1 MFITAEGVEGCGK
14 TTILKMVYE
23 KLINDGYNCLL
34 TREPG
39 GVKIS
44 EQIRQIMPNEIAKSC
59 RMDDICLLAL

>member
-23 KLINDGYNCLL
+23 QLTKEGYDILL

-44 EQIRQIMPNEIAKSC
+44 EQSRNIILNK
-59 RMDDICLLAL
+59 DNV